1 MAEWLWEAGIRILP
15 ASSLARD
22 LSEERWRHIAK
33 PLGSLGFLEHTI
45 SGMTAAQCA
54 GRPEKEIREKAAEG
68 IFPDISCRTLVI
80 FCADN
85 GVVRQGVAQTGAEVT
100 AAVAGNM
107 TRGKSCS
114 SLMAEYAGARVIPV
128 DVGMTFDVVSPGAV
142 NPLVQKSVRRGT
154 ADFTEGPAMSREEFR
169 QAFSAGVSLAFDE
182 ADRGAGLLIGGEMG
196 IGNTTTSAAVL
207 SCLLS
212 IPPEEAAGKG
222 AGLTDEGFRRKIL
235 AIRKGL
241 EINSPDPENPE
252 DVIRKVGGLDIAA
265 LTGFYLGA
273 ASRGIPVILDG
284 VISMAAAVSAAR
296 MVPASREYFFP
307 SHMNTEP
314 AVSRALNYLE
324 MEAPLRGGLRL
335 GEGTGALFLLPMLD
349 MALRVYRKMDTFRD
363 MKIEEYKKL

>member
-1 MAEWLWEAGIRILP
+1 MTRWFEESGIRIFP
-15 ASSLARD
+15 ASSLARS

-33 PLGSLGFLEHTI
+33 PLQSLGFLEPMI
-45 SGMTAAQCA
+45 SGMAAAQCA
-54 GRPEKEIREKAAEG
+54 GRSDKEIREKAAGG
-68 IFPDISCRTLVI
+68 ILPDISRRTLVV

-85 GVVRQGVAQTGAEVT
+85 GVVRQGVAQAGAEVT
-100 AAVAGNM
+100 AAVTGNM

-114 SLMAEYAGARVIPV
+114 SLMADYAGARVIPV
-128 DVGMTFDVVSPGAV
+128 NVGMTLDAVSPGTV
-142 NPLVQKSVRRGT
+142 NPLVQKSVRPGT

-169 QAFSAGVSLAFDE
+169 QAFSAGVSLAVRE

-212 IPPEEAAGKG
+212 IPPEEAAGRG
-222 AGLTDEGFRRKIL
+222 AGLSDEGLRKKIL

-241 EINSPDPENPE
+241 EKNAPDPEDPE

-284 VISMAAAVSAAR
+284 VISLAAAVSAAR

-314 AVSRALNYLE
+314 AVSRALDYLQ

-335 GEGTGALFLLPMLD
+335 GEGTGALFLIPMLD
-349 MALRVYRKMDTFRD
+349 MALRVYREMDTFRD